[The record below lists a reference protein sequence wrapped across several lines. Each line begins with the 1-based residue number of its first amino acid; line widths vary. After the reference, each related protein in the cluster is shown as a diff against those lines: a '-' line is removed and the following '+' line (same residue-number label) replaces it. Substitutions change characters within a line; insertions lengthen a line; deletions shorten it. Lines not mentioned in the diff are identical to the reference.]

1 MSIHAGAD
9 ADLQAGQNQI
19 PKSDGV
25 QTLDDWRELAR
36 LIQTETDPH
45 KMVELV
51 QKLITRFDDEKLL
64 KSPQARADSK

>member
-1 MSIHAGAD
+1 MSVHTSAD
-9 ADLQAGQNQI
+9 AALQAGQIQI
-19 PKSDGV
+19 PVSDGV
-25 QTLDDWRELAR
+25 HTLDDWRELAQ

-51 QKLITRFDDEKLL
+51 QQLISRFDDKKLR